1 MDVSQMIMPDC
12 SDTSTTGTTPGGVVP
27 VAAPVHSHT
36 TPTLNELLINTQP
49 VPCAFRV
56 DCMKLKNIN
65 KSILKIVQEHVST
78 ITFQGYSMIVQRVK
92 PGDANLSLKLV
103 LEKCLLDEVT
113 TPVTI
118 SNSMPLVGSL
128 LEIVV
133 QHKTETMFVSYN
145 PNEPSCVTIK
155 LVGGSCYATINT
167 GRITNQRLID
177 LTNTPLI
184 AAIYLPKSV
193 LRSMMAWC
201 KRGEKIPDT
210 CAGNQKTSKRKRHN
224 LKRDVILQFHA
235 QTNQMRMVW
244 GHGESMLPVADVSI
258 TSGDHCVYFTTNL
271 ERLGEA
277 VLACVNMCTM
287 SGFHIYDTHHPGEH
301 VGVFSSRAGHYSLQ
315 IVVVSETQ
323 DICLPTGDNTPLD
336 DAVPSTSS
344 AGYIPQGPVEEARG
358 EHETAV
364 ARVVNN
370 PGVRQLTIPAMMDL
384 TSSTRSCYDD
394 TEDDD
399 DYWESDESMFV
410 KRRK

>member
-1 MDVSQMIMPDC
+1 MDVSKMIMPDC
-12 SDTSTTGTTPGGVVP
+12 SATSTTTPSVTGIAPNPVP
-27 VAAPVHSHT
+27 HT
-36 TPTLNELLINTQP
+36 APTLNELLINTQP
-49 VPCAFRV
+49 VLCAFRV

-65 KSILKIVQEHVST
+65 KSILKIVQENVST
-78 ITFQGYSMIVQRVK
+78 ITFQGHCMIVQRVK
-92 PGDANLSLKLV
+92 PGDSNLSLKLV
-103 LEKCLLDEVT
+103 LDKCLLDEVNA
-113 TPVTI
+113 PVTI

-177 LTNTPLI
+177 LTHTPLI
-184 AAIYLPKSV
+184 AAIYIPKSV

-201 KRGEKIPDT
+201 KRGEKIPDECT
-210 CAGNQKTSKRKRHN
+210 VNQKISKRKRNN

-258 TSGDHCVYFTTNL
+258 TSGDPCVYFTTNL

-287 SGFHIYDTHHPGEH
+287 SGFHIYDTSHPGEH

-315 IVVVSETQ
+315 VVVVSETQ
-323 DICLPTGDNTPLD
+323 DIRLPTGDNTPLD

-344 AGYIPQGPVEEARG
+344 AGYIPQGPVETRVG
-358 EHETAV
+358 DETAV

-370 PGVRQLTIPAMMDL
+370 GPRQLTIPAML
-384 TSSTRSCYDD
+384 EELSSSNRDCYDD
-394 TEDDD
+394 NTEDDD
-399 DYWESDESMFV
+399 DYWESDQTMFV
-410 KRRK
+410 KRRKQN